1 MMRLLILLLVICW
14 GIWLLLR
21 AVARALRSLLGA
33 TPLRTRS
40 SGESATQDTAMARR
54 LVRDPV
60 CGVHVAE
67 ARAIPLREG
76 TALVHFC
83 SAACRDKYV
92 AGGSK
97 LAANG

>member
-1 MMRLLILLLVICW
+1 MMRFLIVLLVICW
-14 GIWLLLR
+14 GLGLLLR
-21 AVARALRSLLGA
+21 AVLRLVRNVLNSA
-33 TPLRTRS
+33 APPTRPDV
-40 SGESATQDTAMARR
+40 SASQDTALARR

-67 ARAIPLREG
+67 ARAIPLRSGAEI
-76 TALVHFC
+76 VHFC

-92 AGGSK
+92 ASAGK